1 MKIGILTFHG
11 SHNYGSALQAYALSK
26 QLSEMGHHVQIIN
39 LRNQA
44 QKDAY
49 SIFKKRPFSVRNLI
63 FDGFTVMTYCS
74 RKRRFRN
81 FEQFINHIL
90 PITTEE
96 YGSGEELRNAKF
108 DFDAYV
114 TGSDQV
120 WNPSCQDFE
129 PAYYLDFVDDS
140 KLRVAYAPS
149 LGKANHYKEDL
160 ALIQSLL
167 KNMDS
172 ISCREEDG
180 VKVLR
185 QLTDKPVTHVCDPV
199 ILLDKK
205 YWEEVAAEPLYKEHY
220 ILTYFLNNN
229 HGDRSQVEYLRKMT
243 GCRVIALNE
252 YISDWL
258 NPHVTLRIDV
268 TPQQFVSL
276 IKNATYVLTNSF
288 HATAFSVIFERT
300 FFTAIASQSEVHN
313 NNDSRKID
321 FLKQFGLES
330 RLMPNGTSPDVS
342 EAIDYTK
349 TRQLLSEFRQSSKN
363 YLTQSLSR

>member
-1 MKIGILTFHG
+1 MNIGILTFHG
-11 SHNYGSALQAYALSK
+11 SHNYGSVLQAYALSK
-26 QLSEMGHHVQIIN
+26 QLSEMGHQVQIIN

-63 FDGFTVMTYCS
+63 FDGFTVMTYCP

-81 FEQFINHIL
+81 FEYFINHVL
-90 PITTEE
+90 PITMEE
-96 YGSGEELRNAKF
+96 YGSGEELRNAKL

-129 PAYYLDFVDDS
+129 PAYYLDFVDES

-149 LGKANHYKEDL
+149 LGKANHNSSDL
-160 ALIQSLL
+160 SLIRNLL

-180 VKVLR
+180 VRVLQ
-185 QLTDKPVTHVCDPV
+185 QLTTKLVTHVCDPV

-205 YWEEVAAEPLYKEHY
+205 YWDEFATEPLYKEPY

-229 HGDRSQVEYLRKMT
+229 HGDRSQVDYLRKAT

-258 NPHVTLRIDV
+258 NPHVSLRIDV

-300 FFTAIASQSEVHN
+300 FFTAIASQSDVHN

-321 FLKQFGLES
+321 FLKQLGLES
-330 RLMPNGTSPDVS
+330 RLIPNGTVPDLS
-342 EAIDYTK
+342 AAIDYSN
-349 TRQLLSEFRQSSKN
+349 TRQRLQEFRNNSMN
-363 YLTQSLSR
+363 YLTQSLSK